1 VVVRISVLLF
11 SLFMVSVLVGTA
23 LLRFLIEVVASDG
36 SQRHFRMLCVA
47 TVCVG
52 GAVLVAYQYLW
63 PTILEGLLGGN

>member
-1 VVVRISVLLF
+1 LF
-11 SLFMVSVLVGTA
+11 TVSVLVGTA